1 MDGRRVL
8 HRTER
13 GLSEKGANLVNSSQV
28 PEGSVAVSC
37 IGWQMGKAV
46 LVTRP
51 SFTNQQ
57 LNTVVPTGEVLP
69 EFLYYHL
76 CTRQAELKNLGSVG
90 VRTPILNKSRF
101 EELEIAVPPEAIQ
114 RRIVGLLSAYDDL
127 IENNTK
133 RIGILEAMARS
144 LHREWFVDFRF
155 PGHEQAKVVKGLPQG
170 WTRRPLFDLA
180 TPTYGH
186 PFKSSLFNDKGDG
199 LPVVRIRNILDGKS
213 ETFTVEEAPADR
225 RLKDGD
231 VLIGMDGDFHM
242 ALWVGGDAWLN
253 QRVVRIASNG
263 ELANYLLFWLLRDPI
278 QHFNDTLVGTT
289 VVHLGA
295 KELRTIELLVPPDAL
310 LYQANEYFDTIGK
323 LVVNLRLRCRELRA
337 TRDLLLPRLISGE
350 IDVSSLPPDPAAS

>member
-8 HRTER
+8 DRTER

-114 RRIVGLLSAYDDL
+114 RRIVGLLSAYDEL
-127 IENNTK
+127 VENNTK
-133 RIGILEAMARS
+133 RVKILEEIARS
-144 LHREWFVDFRF
+144 LYRDWFVSFRF
-155 PGHEQAKVVKGLPQG
+155 PGHEKTKFVKS
-170 WTRRPLFDLA
+170 PLGMIPADWRVDRLDSALVLQRGFDLPVGARVPGTVPIYAA
-180 TPTYGH
+180 TGVVGTHEIAKAKGPGVVTGR
-186 PFKSSLFNDKGDG
+186 SGSLGTVLFVREDYWPLNTALWVKEFRSVR
-199 LPVVRIRNILDGKS
+199 PVFAYFLLSNLD
-213 ETFTVEEAPADR
+213 
-225 RLKDGD
+225 LK
-231 VLIGMDGDFHM
+231 GMDGGAAVPTLNRNHAHALNVAIPPVGLVHHFEALADDF
-242 ALWVGGDAWLN
+242 LR
-253 QRVVRIASNG
+253 QT
-263 ELANYLLFWLLRDPI
+263 ETLAKARDI
-278 QHFNDTLVGTT
+278 
-289 VVHLGA
+289 
-295 KELRTIELLVPPDAL
+295 
-310 LYQANEYFDTIGK
+310 
-323 LVVNLRLRCRELRA
+323 LRA
-337 TRDLLLPRLISGE
+337 TRDLLLPRLISGD
-350 IDVSSLPPDPAAS
+350 IDVSSLPLEPAAS